1 MELLKCFKQVYIII
15 DALDECDDYH
25 QLFEEVIKVIHEW
38 ELLHLHILV
47 SSRWEQ
53 DISVIMNECITTEIF
68 LFAELVSSDI
78 ASYVHSAVGKDIR
91 WGQSVQQEVKDALID
106 GANGMWVCSAWDSS
120 LFKND

>member
-106 GANGMWVCSAWDSS
+106 GANGMWVCSA
-120 LFKND
+120 